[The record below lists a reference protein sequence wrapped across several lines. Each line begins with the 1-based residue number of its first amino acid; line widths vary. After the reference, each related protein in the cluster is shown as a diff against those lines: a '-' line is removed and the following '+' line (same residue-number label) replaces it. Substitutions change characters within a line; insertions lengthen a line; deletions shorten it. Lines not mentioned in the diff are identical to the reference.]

1 MKRRLASVA
10 LVPMK
15 RGQAQLVELLPGTV
29 VVGVG
34 YTGGAS
40 VQLLL
45 EVPIAGSPGWE
56 TRSFQRFEIGGEI
69 PDQGHYHYTGYVQ
82 AGPTTVFVYER
93 TKP

>member
-1 MKRRLASVA
+1 MLRRLASQSLA
-10 LVPMK
+10 PMK
-15 RGQAQLVELLPGTV
+15 PGQAQLVELAVGTV

-45 EVPIAGSPGWE
+45 EVPITTPLEME
-56 TRSFQRFEIGGEI
+56 TRSFQRFEIGGEL
-69 PDQGHYHYTGYVQ
+69 PDQGHYHYTGFVQ

-93 TKP
+93 TKS